1 MKKFYFL
8 FAAVMLMLSVASC
21 GHKATEVIEEGDV
34 IVTED
39 TITTAGE
46 TQTEVDSLN
55 ETPKTPSTEVQ
66 N

>member
-1 MKKFYFL
+1 MKKVYFL

-39 TITTAGE
+39 TITTASE
-46 TQTEVDSLN
+46 TQTEVDSVN
-55 ETPKTPSTEVQ
+55 VNPDATSTEAQ